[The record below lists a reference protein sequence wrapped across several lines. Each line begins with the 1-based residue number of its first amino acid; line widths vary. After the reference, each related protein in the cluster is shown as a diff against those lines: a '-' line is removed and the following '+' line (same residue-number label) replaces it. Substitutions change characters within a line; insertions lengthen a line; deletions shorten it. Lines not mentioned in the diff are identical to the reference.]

1 MNDIDISE
9 CVGQLS
15 VYVILYKRQRA
26 LFLISLL
33 IICKCVGKRIE
44 KKRDEFHKNQNPRQN
59 VVSTKQNTFLF
70 ATV

>member
-1 MNDIDISE
+1 MY
-9 CVGQLS
+9 VYVAKLS

-44 KKRDEFHKNQNPRQN
+44 KKRDEFHKNQNPRQLN
-59 VVSTKQNTFLF
+59 KIQFYLQL
-70 ATV
+70 